1 MSDKI
6 TFVVYA
12 RIGSLRNEG
21 KIEINKAEYEVVKDK
36 DAYQQELINACLPS
50 LVDSGIYIEDE

>member
-12 RIGSLRNEG
+12 RIGSLKNEE
-21 KIEINKAEYEVVKDK
+21 KIVVDKAEYDAVEDK
-36 DAYQQELINACLPS
+36 SAYEQELLRNYLPD
-50 LVDSGIYIEDE
+50 LVDSGIYIED

>member
-12 RIGSLRNEG
+12 RIGSLRNEE
-21 KIEINKAEYEVVKDK
+21 KIEVDKAEYDAVKDK
-36 DAYQQELINACLPS
+36 DAYQQELYCACLPN
-50 LVDSGIYIEDE
+50 LVDSGIDIEGE